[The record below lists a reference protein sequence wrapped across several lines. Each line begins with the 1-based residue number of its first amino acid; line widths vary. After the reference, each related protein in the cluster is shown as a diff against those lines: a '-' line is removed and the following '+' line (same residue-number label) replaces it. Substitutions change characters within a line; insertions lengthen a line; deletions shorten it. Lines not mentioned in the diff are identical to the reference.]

1 MKKIIFAFIFLTG
14 IITSCTKDFE
24 DFNIDDKHATEVP
37 GNYLFSNAQKALG
50 DQIASTDV
58 NLNIFKLWAQYW
70 TETTYTDEANYD
82 IVTRTIA
89 DNTFQ
94 VLYRDILVDLKEA
107 RRIITAETPLTEAET
122 TNKQNRL
129 YIIDLVEAYAYNYLL
144 ETFGDI
150 PYTEALDIENISPKY
165 DDAQTI
171 YNDLL
176 AKVKTATDNIVDDPE
191 IGGFG
196 TTDLFFGTSQF
207 VDAGTVLTM
216 WKKFGNALQ
225 IKMAINLADV
235 DEATSR
241 TYIESAYT
249 GAFEEGEGA
258 RMIYPGGSNSNPL
271 YIDMV
276 QSGRDD
282 FVPANTI
289 VDIMNNLND
298 PRRDDYFFAN
308 SEDSTY
314 TGGVYGESSPFG
326 QLSHV
331 SSEILDPTYPV
342 TFIDYTEIQFYLAEA
357 AARGFSVGQTAEEYY
372 NEAVRSS
379 IISWGGT
386 EEEATDYL
394 ANPEVAY
401 GSPAGNE
408 WREKIGTQAWLAF
421 YARGLEGYTIWRRLD
436 APTFNIAPTIQSEDE
451 IPLRFTYPINEQ
463 TLNAAN
469 YSEAASAIGGDLLTT
484 PLFWDI
490 F

>member
-1 MKKIIFAFIFLTG
+1 MISMLRKYL
-14 IITSCTKDFE
+14 
-24 DFNIDDKHATEVP
+24 V
-37 GNYLFSNAQKALG
+37 NYLFSNAQKALG
-50 DQIASTDV
+50 DQIASTNV

-94 VLYRDILVDLKEA
+94 VFYRDILVDLKEA
-107 RRIITAETPLTEAET
+107 RRVISAEVPITDIET
-122 TNKQNRL
+122 TNRQNRL

-171 YNDLL
+171 YLDLL
-176 AKVKTATDNIVDDPE
+176 SKVKTATDGIVDDAE

-196 TTDLFFGTSQF
+196 VADLFFGRPEFT
-207 VDAGTVLTM
+207 DTDLTM
-216 WKKFGNALQ
+216 WKKFGNSLQ
-225 IKMAINLADV
+225 VKMAITLADV
-235 DEATSR
+235 DEGTSR
-241 TYIESAYT
+241 TYIESAAP
-249 GAFEEGEGA
+249 GAFQEGEA
-258 RMIYPGGSNSNPL
+258 ATMIYPGGSNSNPL
-271 YIDMV
+271 YLDMV
-276 QSGRDD
+276 ASGRDD

-289 VDIMNNLND
+289 IDIMNDLED

-331 SSEILDPTYPV
+331 ADPILDPTFPV

-372 NEAVRSS
+372 NEAIRSS
-379 IISWGGT
+379 IVDWGGT
-386 EEEATDYL
+386 EEEATEYL

-401 GSPAGNE
+401 GTPSGDE
-408 WREKIGTQAWLAF
+408 WRDKIGTQAWLAF
-421 YARGLEGYTIWRRLD
+421 YTRGLEGYTIWRRLD

-463 TLNAAN
+463 TLNASN
-469 YSEAASAIGGDLLTT
+469 YSAAAAAIGGDELTT
-484 PLFWDI
+484 PLFWDVY
-490 F
+490 